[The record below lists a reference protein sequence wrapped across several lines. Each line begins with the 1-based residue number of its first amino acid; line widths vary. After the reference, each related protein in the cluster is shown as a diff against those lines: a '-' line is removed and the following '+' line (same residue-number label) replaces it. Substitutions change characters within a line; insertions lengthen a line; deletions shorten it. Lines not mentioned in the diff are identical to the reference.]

1 MPKRI
6 LMILILF
13 VIVKSFLFCNYL
25 SADEWKSYTV
35 KDGLVNNMVRCIA
48 VDEER
53 KEIWF
58 GTKYGVSRFN
68 GKSKWTNYTSRDG
81 LISNEV
87 NSILIDGEN
96 VWFGTKEG
104 LCKFNKKD
112 SWHSYTTKNGLV
124 NNQVNALA
132 LKGKNLWIGT
142 EGGLI
147 RLDKARG
154 KLRTYTT
161 KNGLFD
167 NRIKDI
173 IIKDGYL
180 LVVTAGAKISVLDF
194 IKQKWDIY
202 TLDEAH
208 YANIGITREAG
219 IIWCGTNGLGL
230 RAYNRINKTWR
241 NYTIS
246 EGLADN
252 FIQAIAA
259 DGRYIWVGTFNGISR
274 FDNVKKKWK
283 NFYSRD
289 GLVNDS
295 VCAIAID
302 GENIWFGTDEGVSRY
317 NKEVPQVAINL
328 DRGYLTKIL
337 TSPLKID
344 CIGFSYCGI
353 KEIVAEYSIDSFSD
367 IWIKTGLKVVSSK
380 KKRHLTINWDLKEL
394 PSANDIYNLRLTV
407 YDKKGRNNTSVAC
420 LIIDKI
426 KPLVQLDPVNE
437 TMEAGMQM
445 IHGSY
450 NKYNV
455 DKIIIDPGKIPAD
468 INSAQRKFSGLV
480 ILKEGKNPIK
490 VTLYDWLGRKA
501 QAERIIIAKK
511 RTSKDSIL
519 VERVKN
525 VKNNEFA
532 IRLTI
537 EERLLFASGSA
548 QIKSEG
554 LKVLKKV
561 VDYLKRYPDLR
572 IKIEGHT
579 DNVPIRKCSYRTN
592 LELSKARAESVFKCL
607 IQDVNIPAEK
617 VMIKGHGATRPRA
630 SNSTAKGR
638 AKNRRVEI
646 IVIPEK

>member
-1 MPKRI
+1 MC
-6 LMILILF
+6 
-13 VIVKSFLFCNYL
+13 CNYL

-35 KDGLVNNMVRCIA
+35 RDGLVNNMVRCIA
-48 VDEER
+48 VDKER
-53 KEIWF
+53 QEIWF
-58 GTKYGVSRFN
+58 GTKRGVSCFN
-68 GKSKWTNYTSRDG
+68 GKNKWTNYTSEDG
-81 LISNEV
+81 LSSNEV

-96 VWFGTKEG
+96 IWFGTKEG
-104 LCKFNKKD
+104 LCKFNKKKD
-112 SWHSYTTKNGLV
+112 EWSKYTTKNGLA
-124 NNQVNALA
+124 NNQVNVLA

-142 EGGLI
+142 EGGLS
-147 RLDKARG
+147 RLDKTKG
-154 KLRTYTT
+154 KFTTYTR
-161 KNGLFD
+161 KDGLFD
-167 NRIKDI
+167 DRIKDI

-180 LVVTAGAKISVLDF
+180 LVVTSGAKISVLDF
-194 IKQKWDIY
+194 VKQKWNIY
-202 TLDEAH
+202 EIDSAH

-219 IIWCGTNGLGL
+219 IIWCGTNGTGV
-230 RAYNRINKTWR
+230 RAYNRINKTWN

-252 FIQAIAA
+252 FVQAIAA

-274 FDNVKKKWK
+274 FDTVKEKWK

-295 VCAIAID
+295 VSAIAID
-302 GENIWFGTDEGVSRY
+302 GENIWFGTDDGVSRY

-328 DRGYLTKIL
+328 DRGYITK
-337 TSPLKID
+337 TTFPLKID
-344 CIGFSYCGI
+344 CIGFTYCGI
-353 KEIVAEYSIDSFSD
+353 KEIVAEYSISSFSD
-367 IWIKTGLKVVSSK
+367 IWIKEGIKVVSSK
-380 KKRHLTINWDLKEL
+380 KKRHLSINWDLKEL
-394 PSANDIYNLRLTV
+394 PGANDVYNLRLTV

-426 KPLVQLDPVNE
+426 KPLVQIDPVRKS
-437 TMEAGMQM
+437 MEAG
-445 IHGSY
+445 IERISGSY
-450 NKYNV
+450 NKDNV
-455 DKIIIDPGKIPAD
+455 DKIIVEPGGILAD
-468 INSAQRKFSGLV
+468 MDSAKRRFSCLV
-480 ILKEGKNPIK
+480 TLKEGKNPIK

-501 QAERIIIAKK
+501 EADTIIIAKK
-511 RTSKDSIL
+511 GTSKDSIL

-525 VKNNEFA
+525 IKNNEYA

-548 QIKSEG
+548 QIKPEG

-561 VDYLKRYPDLR
+561 VDYLKRYPNLR

-579 DNVPIRKCSYRTN
+579 DNVPIRRCSYRTN
-592 LELSKARAESVFKCL
+592 IDLSKARAESVFKCL

-617 VMIKGHGATRPRA
+617 VRIKGHGASRPRA
-630 SNSTAKGR
+630 SNATAKGR